1 MKKLMALGLA
11 LSIVCVL
18 AGCMNNGQPDAP
30 ATSTE
35 ETLEVDTDAV
45 SASRISGETDHD
57 SGEHVWTVKPNYTE
71 GDPKELLQEETETIS
86 DILNSGNW
94 INDVTKCASDCVITT
109 ADGEVFYYSSTCG
122 TFNDK
127 KNSRSRATTEEE
139 LAVVN
144 GILSQYVEL
153 ESNPVLDGSI
163 CVLPTIDTEL
173 TSAAELKVSVGAI
186 SRIGT
191 EKSSEITAEEAETI
205 MAIIE
210 NGDWNNDGTADC
222 ANDCKL
228 MVNGETYYYHS
239 DCGTLNDTL
248 NNRCLTVT
256 EAEKESINEVLG
268 QYITLG
274 PEQPAQ

>member
-11 LSIVCVL
+11 LSIVFVL
-18 AGCMNNGQPDAP
+18 SGCMNNEQPDTP

-35 ETLEVDTDAV
+35 EALEVDTDTV
-45 SASRISGETDHD
+45 SAIRTSGEKDND
-57 SGEHVWTVKPNYTE
+57 GGEQVWTVKPNYTD
-71 GDPKELLQEETETIS
+71 GDPKALLQEEAATIS
-86 DILNSGNW
+86 NILNSGNW

-109 ADGEVFYYSSTCG
+109 ADGEVFYYHSACG

-153 ESNPVLDGSI
+153 ESDPVLGGS
-163 CVLPTIDTEL
+163 VSGASTTDTEL
-173 TSAAELKVSVGAI
+173 PPSAELNTVSGII
-186 SRIGT
+186 SRVGT
-191 EKSSEITAEEAETI
+191 EKTYDLTAEEAEKI
-205 MAIIE
+205 MIIIE

-228 MVNGETYYYHS
+228 MVNGQTYYYHS

-256 EAEKESINEVLG
+256 EAEKESINGVLG

-274 PEQPAQ
+274 IVA